1 MLGTTKSFMWLF
13 SIISIFIGEFIVVV
27 EQGELEEITIHNFAS
42 QIIYKKHSVILGVA
56 VTTDVI
62 EKEANEQEVNSV
74 EVKEVYSGWQIL
86 YSLREWIQTGIKVVI
101 DKHVVSVETVDDF
114 IVAKNLLKLNADYIA
129 DLSYTKNMNKI
140 YVKSIKFERK

>member
-13 SIISIFIGEFIVVV
+13 SIISIFIGAFIVVV

-42 QIIYKKHSVILGVA
+42 HIIYKKHSVILGVA

>member
-13 SIISIFIGEFIVVV
+13 SIISIFIGAFIVVV